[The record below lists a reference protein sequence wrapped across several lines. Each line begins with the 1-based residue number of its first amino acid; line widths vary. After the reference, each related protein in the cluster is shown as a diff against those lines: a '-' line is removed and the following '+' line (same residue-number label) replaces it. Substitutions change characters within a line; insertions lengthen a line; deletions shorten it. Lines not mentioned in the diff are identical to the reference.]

1 MGALPRQQF
10 KGVNEQY
17 TLSLRP
23 DERLS
28 RLGKHRF
35 GGACIQ
41 IACKF
46 APDACLYELQRS
58 LALFHI
64 SLADGGLPLS
74 PCKLH
79 ISLGDRPGQG
89 QSRRCIVE
97 IGPSRGGPRPP
108 HRTRPPPPDTAT
120 PPTIPPTLPHPPPP
134 PPPPPPHAH
143 LFPH

>member
-1 MGALPRQQF
+1 MVVVLFFFFKQKTAYEMRISDWSSDVCSSDLQC

-46 APDACLYELQRS
+46 APDACPYELQRS
-58 LALFHI
+58 L
-64 SLADGGLPLS
+64 
-74 PCKLH
+74 
-79 ISLGDRPGQG
+79 
-89 QSRRCIVE
+89 E
-97 IGPSRGGPRPP
+97 IGRASCRERVCQYV
-108 HRTRPPPPDTAT
+108 
-120 PPTIPPTLPHPPPP
+120 
-134 PPPPPPHAH
+134 
-143 LFPH
+143 

>member
-1 MGALPRQQF
+1 MRISDWSSDVCSSDLRQDRIKPDGGRPDRRIIMGALPRQQC

-46 APDACLYELQRS
+46 APDACLYELPRS

-64 SLADGGLPLS
+64 SLSDG
-74 PCKLH
+74 
-79 ISLGDRPGQG
+79 
-89 QSRRCIVE
+89 E
-97 IGPSRGGPRPP
+97 IGRASGREKLGPNG
-108 HRTRPPPPDTAT
+108 
-120 PPTIPPTLPHPPPP
+120 
-134 PPPPPPHAH
+134 
-143 LFPH
+143 

>member
-89 QSRRCIVE
+89 QSRRCIRSDEHTSELQSLMRISYAVFCLKNK
-97 IGPSRGGPRPP
+97 
-108 HRTRPPPPDTAT
+108 
-120 PPTIPPTLPHPPPP
+120 TLITKSDNHCKTLKLKNTTT
-134 PPPPPPHAH
+134 H
-143 LFPH
+143 

>member
-1 MGALPRQQF
+1 MGALPRQQC

-35 GGACIQ
+35 GSACIQ
-41 IACKF
+41 NACKF

-58 LALFHI
+58 LALFNI
-64 SLADGGLPLS
+64 SLADAGLLPR

-79 ISLGDRPGQG
+79 TGLGEPASHGQDR
-89 QSRRCIVE
+89 
-97 IGPSRGGPRPP
+97 
-108 HRTRPPPPDTAT
+108 H
-120 PPTIPPTLPHPPPP
+120 TLVSGKGM
-134 PPPPPPHAH
+134 
-143 LFPH
+143 